1 MIKHSYLRS
10 GRRLIQIIAAGIYK
24 KNTDLDKETYD
35 AKKAEDDLLI

>member
-10 GRRLIQIIAAGIYK
+10 GKRLIQIRTAGIYK
-24 KNTDLDKETYD
+24 KNTDLDKASYD